1 MKNVSKKLIGTVMA
15 VVMLLSVMTVGVTAG
30 GAKLGDVN
38 RDGGIDSIDS
48 AFVLRYDAGMANL
61 DGEQLRLA
69 DINKDGYVDGIDS
82 AFILQHDAGI
92 NEIAE
97 DISEADS
104 SEDLSEETSE
114 ANSSEAE
121 SSEEASEEVSGETS
135 GETSEETSEE
145 PKPEYW
151 VPTEEDIEFICD
163 EFIRLLNIERAK
175 LGAQPL
181 ETAPIAHEMAMVR
194 AEELKTLFAHERPGE
209 NKNIATIYTD
219 YIYNPSDTVK
229 ILYNGEKH
237 LAYAPDSCGE
247 NILKSSGDGY
257 EHYLENDDI
266 EEFLTIEATG
276 WVNNF
281 SISPG
286 HWRDLT
292 NPEYSG
298 VGVGVGVEVEDGL
311 DIIFHI
317 CVMTMDKLHG

>member
-15 VVMLLSVMTVGVTAG
+15 VVMLLSVMTVGATAG

-48 AFVLRYDAGMANL
+48 AFVLRYDAGMASL

-97 DISEADS
+97 DISEADG

-121 SSEEASEEVSGETS
+121 SSEEASEEVSG
-135 GETSEETSEE
+135 ETSEE

-194 AEELKTLFAHERPGE
+194 AEELKTLFAHERPDGR
-209 NKNIATIYTD
+209 IIVTIYQD
-219 YIYNPSDTVK
+219 YQYNPDCYGWNEQGN
-229 ILYNGEKH
+229 LYH
-237 LAYAPDSCGE
+237 PYSCGE
-247 NILKSSGDGY
+247 NICTAGIWISDY
-257 EHYLENDDI
+257 FENGNAELTAEVITMI
-266 EEFLTIEATG
+266 EGFA
-276 WVNNF
+276 N
-281 SISPG
+281 SPG

-298 VGVGVGVEVEDGL
+298 IGVGCSVARADDTYVSFRL
-311 DIIFHI
+311 
-317 CVMTMDKLHG
+317 CVLTMDKLHG

>member
-1 MKNVSKKLIGTVMA
+1 MKNLTKKTIGIFMTA
-15 VVMLLSVMTVGVTAG
+15 VMLLSVITVGATAG

-61 DGEQLRLA
+61 DEEQLRLA
-69 DINKDGYVDGIDS
+69 DVNKDGYVDGIDS

-92 NEIAE
+92 NEIPE
-97 DISEADS
+97 DVSEADS

-114 ANSSEAE
+114 ANSSEAN
-121 SSEEASEEVSGETS
+121 SSEEVSEEVSGETS
-135 GETSEETSEE
+135 GETSEE

-151 VPTEEDIEFICD
+151 VPTEEDIEFICN

-194 AEELKTLFAHERPGE
+194 AEELKTLFAHERPDGRH
-209 NKNIATIYTD
+209 IGTIYDD
-219 YIYNPSDTVK
+219 YKYNPDSTELVWVD
-229 ILYNGEKH
+229 GEWQKG
-237 LAYAPDSCGE
+237 YAPYAGE
-247 NILKSSGDGY
+247 NIGAGFALGQDYQEYSR
-257 EHYLENDDI
+257 
-266 EEFLTIEATG
+266 EEFLTNEAVN
-276 WVNNF
+276 WVKGFAN
-281 SISPG
+281 SPG

-298 VGVGVGVEVEDGL
+298 VGVGVSTEEPDLSGNSHYVNVPTY
-311 DIIFHI
+311 I
-317 CVMTMDKLHG
+317 CIMTMDKLYG

>member
-15 VVMLLSVMTVGVTAG
+15 VVMLLSVMTVGVTAGGATAG

-48 AFVLRYDAGMANL
+48 AFVLRYDAGMAEL

-97 DISEADS
+97 DISEADG

-121 SSEEASEEVSGETS
+121 SSEEVSEEVSGETS
-135 GETSEETSEE
+135 GETSEE

-151 VPTEEDIEFICD
+151 VPTEEDIECICD

-209 NKNIATIYTD
+209 NKRISTIYTD
-219 YIYNPSDTVK
+219 YMYNPSDTRK

-247 NILKSSGDGY
+247 NIGAGY
-257 EHYLENDDI
+257 ALQ
-266 EEFLTIEATG
+266 
-276 WVNNF
+276 
-281 SISPG
+281 S
-286 HWRDLT
+286 
-292 NPEYSG
+292 EY
-298 VGVGVGVEVEDGL
+298 
-311 DIIFHI
+311 
-317 CVMTMDKLHG
+317 

>member
-1 MKNVSKKLIGTVMA
+1 MKINRNKLTASLMA
-15 VVMLLSVMTVGVTAG
+15 VVMLLSLVTVGATAESR
-30 GAKLGDVN
+30 KLGDVN
-38 RDGGIDSIDS
+38 RDGDVDALDAAEILRFDAGVSDLDSEQLLLADTNRDGGVDSIDS
-48 AFVLRYDAGMANL
+48 AY
-61 DGEQLRLA
+61 
-69 DINKDGYVDGIDS
+69 
-82 AFILQHDAGI
+82 ILQHDAGI
-92 NEIAE
+92 KPIEQPIE
-97 DISEADS
+97 DS

-135 GETSEETSEE
+135 EEVNEE
-145 PKPEYW
+145 PEPEYW

-194 AEELKTLFAHERPGE
+194 AEELKTLFAHERPGGRQ
-209 NKNIATIYTD
+209 IATIYID
-219 YIYNPSDTVK
+219 YEYNPNREGVLIYD
-229 ILYNGEKH
+229 NGEWCRS
-237 LAYAPDSCGE
+237 YAPDSCGE

-257 EHYLENDDI
+257 ERYLENDDI
-266 EEFLTIEATG
+266 KEFLTIEATG

-298 VGVGVGVEVEDGL
+298 VGVGVGVEAEDGL

>member
-15 VVMLLSVMTVGVTAG
+15 VIMLLSVMTVGVTAG

-69 DINKDGYVDGIDS
+69 DVNKDGYVDGIDS

-97 DISEADS
+97 DVSEADG
-104 SEDLSEETSE
+104 SEDL
-114 ANSSEAE
+114 
-121 SSEEASEEVSGETS
+121 S
-135 GETSEETSEE
+135 GETSEETSEEVSEE

-219 YIYNPSDTVK
+219 YMYNPSDTVK

-247 NILKSSGDGY
+247 NIGAGFALGQDYQEYSR
-257 EHYLENDDI
+257 
-266 EEFLTIEATG
+266 EEFLTNEAVN
-276 WVNNF
+276 WVKGF
-281 SISPG
+281 SNSPG

-298 VGVGVGVEVEDGL
+298 VGVGVSTEEPDLNGN
-311 DIIFHI
+311 FHYINVPTYI
-317 CVMTMDKLHG
+317 CIMTMDKLYG